1 MPVVSAIN
9 LKGGVGKTSV
19 CLHLAGALA
28 LIGRRILAVDNDP
41 QSSLTAGFLGAQP
54 TRQLDPGRHNRGG
67 LRRRRSAA
75 RGGDPIQRLRPDRPV
90 ARLAVCRRGQH
101 SPPT

>member
-9 LKGGVGKTSV
+9 LKGGVGKTSI

-28 LIGRRILAVDNDP
+28 LMGKRVLAVDNDP

-54 TRQLDPGRHNRGG
+54 TRQLGHRQWLDGIVGPGRLFVVHG
-67 LRRRRSAA
+67 
-75 RGGDPIQRLRPDRPV
+75 
-90 ARLAVCRRGQH
+90 
-101 SPPT
+101 